1 MCLWRCWKRY
11 SLLPSLFSFSGWAFW
26 IKIACCFLF
35 YTKRSRLGERGGV
48 VALPTICQGGWDWVR
63 FVPEY
68 CEVYLSAGSNHL
80 SLVFSLFRT
89 SSFFEAEPK
98 HLQQKICSVDCHT
111 TKLQTPACWVW
122 CEWGAIFPKS
132 QWPNNKTAMTSIIF
146 LIIII
151 NPAFPIA

>member
-1 MCLWRCWKRY
+1 MLKTIFFDSLPLFIFWMGILDQNCL
-11 SLLPSLFSFSGWAFW
+11 LLSFLHKEIEIG
-26 IKIACCFLF
+26 
-35 YTKRSRLGERGGV
+35 RGRV
-48 VALPTICQGGWDWVR
+48 LALPTICQGGWDWVR

-89 SSFFEAEPK
+89 PSLFEAEPK

-122 CEWGAIFPKS
+122 CEQGAIIPKS
-132 QWPNNKTAMTSIIF
+132 QWPNNKAAMTSIIF

-151 NPAFPIA
+151 NPAYPIA

>member
-1 MCLWRCWKRY
+1 MCLWRFWEKC
-11 SLLPSLFSFSGWAFW
+11 SLPPSLFFIFWNRHCGSKLPLAF
-26 IKIACCFLF
+26 FF

-48 VALPTICQGGWDWVR
+48 LALPTIFQAGWDWVR

-68 CEVYLSAGSNHL
+68 FGCTWALDQIQTTSQPFLELLPSLSWSKKIA
-80 SLVFSLFRT
+80 
-89 SSFFEAEPK
+89 K
-98 HLQQKICSVDCHT
+98 KICSVDCHT